1 MGTRFPFMS
10 NRFKKVHLGFEK
22 KCLFIPQSKSFFA
35 RFLIVVCFCLWFW
48 IFEQKNV
55 FDRIIMVGLH
65 RKIFE
70 IKVDI
75 RIVYIYASYRDSQ
88 VFQSFISI
96 WRIDNIW
103 RTDNTN
109 NLVREWCPV
118 HGKSVVPV
126 RWRVSKIVLLYGA
139 MVLRV

>member
-1 MGTRFPFMS
+1 METRFTFTS
-10 NRFKKVHLGFEK
+10 NRLKPGIWEEM
-22 KCLFIPQSKSFFA
+22 FIHSQSKSFFT

-70 IKVDI
+70 IKADI

-88 VFQSFISI
+88 VFQSVNRQFYS
-96 WRIDNIW
+96 
-103 RTDNTN
+103 
-109 NLVREWCPV
+109 
-118 HGKSVVPV
+118 SQ
-126 RWRVSKIVLLYGA
+126 YG
-139 MVLRV
+139 V